1 MSKSNQSAKI
11 AVASEAVAIERR
23 QHTEDRAKGIVRFS
37 PRTVSHE
44 EMQDALRT
52 LHDYVSFYEQ
62 VSDRDTGELVWRN
75 QATWEANGVLDN
87 ICWNA
92 NRMVDQAQ
100 TKLDESKAKA
110 KAEAERYD
118 GTEIAEVALNRSLE
132 WVERRTQLVSTVEKF
147 RENAEAVYVQ
157 RTGREYVRKQLSAPK
172 PKTQPGSALARAKA
186 LGIEVAHAPKQAPKA
201 GAGRTID
208 NPPTE

>member
-11 AVASEAVAIERR
+11 AVAAEAIREGER
-23 QHTEDRAKGIVRFS
+23 QHREDMAKGIIRFS
-37 PRTVSHE
+37 PRSVSHE

-75 QATWEANGVLDN
+75 QSAWEANGVLDN

-92 NRMVDQAQ
+92 NRLVDQASG
-100 TKLDESKAKA
+100 KLDESKAKA

-147 RENAEAVYVQ
+147 RENAEAVYLQ
-157 RTGREYVRKQLSAPK
+157 RTGKEYVRKQIMAAK
-172 PKTQPGSALARAKA
+172 PKVQPGSALARAKA
-186 LGIEVAHAPKQAPKA
+186 LGIEVAHAPKEAPKA

-208 NPPTE
+208 NPPSE